1 MSVSCFMSTFAFP
14 TMPAQ
19 PVGNVPGLAELFAFE
34 AVPDLVPNAA
44 ANMDVMDFLN
54 FDEEILQQAESSPE
68 SNPPNHTP
76 SPHAFDSEPPTY
88 DAGAFMFDFG
98 EEKKQQNGGPAA
110 TGSIAQEIRVKQEVE
125 SPAKSSTPPVPQP
138 QQAQAQDGALP
149 ADQQAALQ
157 QLLASFVTYQQ
168 QFGLGGIPNTPA
180 PGSIDP
186 SLVFA
191 TDPIPS
197 ISSFTPASNA
207 APSTA
212 PQSVPSLQ
220 VTPPAPESLN
230 EPLYEIDSLEEPM
243 TGRSTRADSVSSLQ
257 SADVEGRIDKLVPL
271 SSIFSAGRGK
281 GGKKGGGMSSVVRG
295 DDEEV
300 DDDDS
305 WRPSP
310 EEYKK
315 LSSKE
320 KRQLRNKLSAR
331 AFRTRRKDYIG
342 TLEAHIKDRDS
353 VIDAIRAELLSSRAE
368 NQDLRHELAA
378 LKASTMSVLHPE
390 TAAQVGQSPAM
401 LKALQQTDDNKPQPP
416 TPVRRNTG
424 SSLSPI
430 NTRKDV
436 GAFDITRGF
445 WGGNE
450 NLLGGGGSTMIHT
463 AFTPE
468 VVLPPQP
475 NLNPLLN
482 FSAPSSDSKST
493 SLSNVGDRDIDS
505 SSFSEWAESTPFTM
519 KSMDNYRMQ
528 MWSRLA
534 REAAA
539 DKANISPELRPKFF
553 AEPETGTS
561 SSIAALAYSATEHV
575 ASKLTSSFWSAFTGT
590 SAKLDTDKL
599 AAVVTGRARLAVVD
613 ADKAPSA
620 RRPSFSRKES
630 SPNEDALAQAMAG
643 LKVTAGASSPLESLR
658 VRENPLA
665 AVASFFKPSVQ
676 TKA

>member
-1 MSVSCFMSTFAFP
+1 
-14 TMPAQ
+14 
-19 PVGNVPGLAELFAFE
+19 
-34 AVPDLVPNAA
+34 
-44 ANMDVMDFLN
+44 
-54 FDEEILQQAESSPE
+54 
-68 SNPPNHTP
+68 
-76 SPHAFDSEPPTY
+76 
-88 DAGAFMFDFG
+88 MFDFG
-98 EEKKQQNGGPAA
+98 EEKKPQQNGGSSM
-110 TGSIAQEIRVKQEVE
+110 TQEIRVKQEVE

-138 QQAQAQDGALP
+138 QQAPAQDGALP

-168 QFGLGGIPNTPA
+168 QFGLGMNTAPVAAAPVAAPA
-180 PGSIDP
+180 AGSINP

-191 TDPIPS
+191 TDPVPS
-197 ISSFTPASNA
+197 ISSLTPASSV
-207 APSTA
+207 APTTA

-230 EPLYEIDSLEEPM
+230 EPLYEIDSMEEAM
-243 TGRSTRADSVSSLQ
+243 AGRSSRADSVSSLQ

-295 DDEEV
+295 EDEEV
-300 DDDDS
+300 DEDDS

-368 NQDLRHELAA
+368 NQDLRNELAA

-390 TAAQVGQSPAM
+390 TASQVGQSPAM
-401 LKALQQTDDNKPQPP
+401 LKALQTDTKPAA
-416 TPVRRNTG
+416 VRRNTG
-424 SSLSPI
+424 SSPLSPI

-436 GAFDITRGF
+436 GAFDVTRGF

-482 FSAPSSDSKST
+482 FSSPSDSKSA
-493 SLSNVGDRDIDS
+493 SLNNVGDRDIDS
-505 SSFSEWAESTPFTM
+505 TTFSEWAENTPFTM

-539 DKANISPELRPKFF
+539 DKANISSELRPKFF
-553 AEPETGTS
+553 AEPEPSTT

-575 ASKLTSSFWSAFTGT
+575 ASKLSSSFWSAFTGT

-613 ADKAPSA
+613 ADKGPSA
-620 RRPSFSRKES
+620 RRPSVSRKES
-630 SPNEDALAQAMAG
+630 SPNADALAQAMGG
-643 LKVTAGASSPLESLR
+643 LKVTTGSSLPAESLR

-665 AVASFFKPSVQ
+665 AVANLFKPSVQ
-676 TKA
+676 AKA

>member
-1 MSVSCFMSTFAFP
+1 MSTFAFP

-19 PVGNVPGLAELFAFE
+19 QMGNVPGLAELFAFE
-34 AVPDLVPNAA
+34 AVPDLVPNNAA
-44 ANMDVMDFLN
+44 TNMDVMDFLN
-54 FDEEILQQAESSPE
+54 FDEEILQHAESSPE

-76 SPHAFDSEPPTY
+76 SPHAFESEPHTY

-98 EEKKQQNGGPAA
+98 EEKKPQQNGSSSQ
-110 TGSIAQEIRVKQEVE
+110 TQEIRVKQEVE
-125 SPAKSSTPPVPQP
+125 SPAKSSSTPPVPQP
-138 QQAQAQDGALP
+138 QHAAPAQDGALP

-168 QFGLGGIPNTPA
+168 QFGLGMNNNLPA
-180 PGSIDP
+180 APAAGSIDP

-197 ISSFTPASNA
+197 ISSLTPASSA
-207 APSTA
+207 APTAA

-220 VTPPAPESLN
+220 VTPPAPESIN
-230 EPLYEIDSLEEPM
+230 EPLYEIDSFEEPM
-243 TGRSTRADSVSSLQ
+243 TGRSTRADSVSSLN

-295 DDEEV
+295 EDEEV
-300 DDDDS
+300 DEDDS

-390 TAAQVGQSPAM
+390 TASQVGQSPAM
-401 LKALQQTDDNKPQPP
+401 LKALQQTDAKPQPP

-424 SSLSPI
+424 SSSLSPI

-436 GAFDITRGF
+436 GAFDVTRGF

-450 NLLGGGGSTMIHT
+450 NLLGGGGSTMIHA

-475 NLNPLLN
+475 NMNPLLN
-482 FSAPSSDSKST
+482 FTPSTDAKSA
-493 SLSNVGDRDIDS
+493 SLNNVGDRDIDS
-505 SSFSEWAESTPFTM
+505 TSFSEWAESTPYTM

-553 AEPETGTS
+553 AEPETGTA

-575 ASKLTSSFWSAFTGT
+575 ASKLSSSFWSAFTGT

-620 RRPSFSRKES
+620 RRASFSRKES

-643 LKVTAGASSPLESLR
+643 LKVTAGTSSPLESLR

-676 TKA
+676 AKA